1 MGLHETEAFV
11 LRTYK
16 LAEADKIVILLT
28 QNFGLLRGVAR
39 GARKL
44 KSRFGASLEL
54 FTLISLTY
62 HEKEARELVSIS
74 QTEIISSYFHLAQQA
89 ESVNTLNYLSELLI
103 EFAPPHAPDEKLFRL
118 VKVCLATLAL
128 EPAAYAELTL
138 YFELWLLK
146 LSGFLPDVRAC
157 ANCRRPLTDPA
168 YFGPNGGLQ
177 CAVCAHG
184 IGPALTHET
193 QMLLQTAMRSTPAK
207 WADNARTTTT
217 GARHE
222 LSQITQQLIARALE
236 RTPRSQGNI
245 R

>member
-89 ESVNTLNYLSELLI
+89 ELVNTLNYFSELLI

-118 VKVCLATLAL
+118 VKACLATLAI
-128 EPAAYAELTL
+128 EPAAYTELTR

-157 ANCRRPLTDPA
+157 ANCRRPLTAPI

-177 CAVCAHG
+177 RADCAHNL
-184 IGPALTHET
+184 GPTLAHET
-193 QMLLQTAMRSTPAK
+193 QTLLQTAMRSTPAN
-207 WADNARTTTT
+207 WADKARTTST
-217 GARHE
+217 GARQA
-222 LSQITQQLIARALE
+222 LSQFTQQLIARALE
-236 RTPRSQGNI
+236 RTPRSQGNT